1 MRVTLSRAAE
11 RDIREI
17 RAFIAAEDHQA
28 TELVV
33 GKLIKAFLLI
43 RSNPEMGRK
52 DPSGRYREWS
62 VPNLPYVIP
71 YVARPELISIIR
83 VHHTSCQRPS
93 EW

>member
-17 RAFIAAEDHQA
+17 RAYIAADDHGA
-28 TELVV
+28 ADLVV

-43 RSNPEMGRK
+43 RSNPEIGRR
-52 DPSGRYREWS
+52 DPSGRFREWS

-83 VHHTSCQRPS
+83 VFHTSRRRPS